1 MVINMKKLS
10 KKTSLYIETL
20 IGSAIILAV
29 AILLAYLKEWIGFVI
44 FLLCSLLPPLALILF
59 TMIILDNDGIR
70 KFGAKKPMIK
80 YSDIGSI
87 LVTDAPMVKK
97 QISITSKSDCLLQA
111 ELEAKNDFKAL
122 SRIIPLEF
130 SYSDKCFKYLLDNLG
145 ITYNELFGVLTPLLN
160 SEKTIND
167 YRIDVIMAFGKPCI
181 RIIHTD
187 VL

>member
-1 MVINMKKLS
+1 MKKLS

-20 IGSAIILAV
+20 FGSAIVLAIAV
-29 AILLAYLKEWIGFVI
+29 FLAYLKEWIGFVV
-44 FLLCSLLPPLALILF
+44 FLLCSLLPLLALILF
-59 TMIILDNDGIR
+59 TTIILDNEGIR
-70 KFGAKKPMIK
+70 KFGAKKSMMK

-111 ELEAKNDFKAL
+111 ELESKNDFKAL
-122 SRIIPLEF
+122 SKITPLEF
-130 SYSDKCFKYLLDNLG
+130 SYSDKCLKYLLDHLG
-145 ITYNELFGVLTPLLN
+145 ITYTELFGDLTSMLN
-160 SEKTIND
+160 SEQTIND
-167 YRIDVIMAFGKPCI
+167 YRIDVIMAFEKPCI